1 MSDQAR
7 STVGQRQIGRAGQK
21 RANLDLDRPGKQV
34 PRAGTNDIGQWIIN
48 RGRLTESKNIG
59 SLGHGVSLSS
69 RGSGRLVTRL
79 DTPPSSHRH
88 HPDSAIAR
96 VGMSRIRS
104 VEYCNGVA
112 FIGRWQQGGGIM
124 LASGLFGVL
133 AGLVILTGLPM
144 TGLWVLGLLLGI
156 DLLSHGIGW
165 LTFAWRPVAA
175 TA

>member
-1 MSDQAR
+1 
-7 STVGQRQIGRAGQK
+7 
-21 RANLDLDRPGKQV
+21 
-34 PRAGTNDIGQWIIN
+34 
-48 RGRLTESKNIG
+48 
-59 SLGHGVSLSS
+59 
-69 RGSGRLVTRL
+69 
-79 DTPPSSHRH
+79 
-88 HPDSAIAR
+88 
-96 VGMSRIRS
+96 MSRIRS